1 MNFKPVTPF
10 VQKEFSK
17 YESLRSI
24 YMSEGHFLNQFLWEN
39 YYHTQYATDDIAL
52 YLYVKRDSAQGFFA
66 PLCREEDLT
75 EAFLRMEHYM
85 EDTLHIKPSFY
96 LADTRMVEILTENG
110 QLADYTVEGDRDCY
124 DYVYDADKLR
134 TLSGKIMHKKKN
146 LLNKFMKEYDGR
158 YAYETLG
165 PDNIEEIEQFHE
177 KWLDERKIYDKYHC
191 IDDEEEGIYRLFG
204 NCHSIECQMGGVRI
218 DGELKAYTI
227 GSYDPALKM
236 AMIHIEKADVNYTG
250 LYNYIN
256 QQFLLHEYPDAV
268 LVNRE
273 DDLGQDNLRQAKLS
287 YKPLR
292 LEEKYTLI
300 KKD

>member
-75 EAFLRMEHYM
+75 EAFRRMEHYM

-124 DYVYDADKLR
+124 D
-134 TLSGKIMHKKKN
+134 
-146 LLNKFMKEYDGR
+146 
-158 YAYETLG
+158 
-165 PDNIEEIEQFHE
+165 
-177 KWLDERKIYDKYHC
+177 
-191 IDDEEEGIYRLFG
+191 
-204 NCHSIECQMGGVRI
+204 
-218 DGELKAYTI
+218 
-227 GSYDPALKM
+227 
-236 AMIHIEKADVNYTG
+236 
-250 LYNYIN
+250 
-256 QQFLLHEYPDAV
+256 
-268 LVNRE
+268 
-273 DDLGQDNLRQAKLS
+273 
-287 YKPLR
+287 
-292 LEEKYTLI
+292 
-300 KKD
+300 

>member
-66 PLCREEDLT
+66 PLCREEYLT
-75 EAFLRMEHYM
+75 EAFCRMEHYM

-256 QQFLLHEYPDAV
+256 QQFLLH
-268 LVNRE
+268 
-273 DDLGQDNLRQAKLS
+273 
-287 YKPLR
+287 
-292 LEEKYTLI
+292 
-300 KKD
+300 

>member
-1 MNFKPVTPF
+1 
-10 VQKEFSK
+10 
-17 YESLRSI
+17 
-24 YMSEGHFLNQFLWEN
+24 MSEGHFLNQFLWEN

-75 EAFLRMEHYM
+75 EAFRRMEHYM